1 MKLPVIPAAALAAAL
16 LTFGANAALLSFG
29 ANAAERAGTS
39 FKANGS
45 GQKAALP
52 CRYRTVK
59 PRWWGQCLMP
69 GYFKWQKTSGK

>member
-1 MKLPVIPAAALAAAL
+1 MQGPVILAAALAAAL
-16 LTFGANAALLSFG
+16 LLFG

-52 CRYRTVK
+52 CRYRKVR
-59 PRWWGQCLMP
+59 PRWYGNCLMP
-69 GYFKWQKTSGK
+69 TYFKWQKTSGK

>member
-16 LTFGANAALLSFG
+16 LTFGANAALLTFG

-45 GQKAALP
+45 GQKAARP